1 MTMDVVISAVGVVT
15 PWGRGMASFLQG
27 SEQKTVTL
35 ESSANLQYLPS
46 DLAGLAPN
54 QGHLDYIAKRK
65 ATKLMTPA
73 ACLAID
79 AVGQVLHSVLPEDV
93 RPQSKDL
100 REAVQQYLHGEDM
113 GLFLSVGREPPDEGE
128 AEDTLLASMENKQF
142 SEEKLATDG
151 QNLYPPLL
159 PLKTLPNMILGHISI
174 LFGLCGENAAWA
186 GEGVQSVWEGF
197 YSIVEG
203 RSQQVLVGATDSLV
217 DLGQARDMLR
227 LGIAFS
233 PGQSAVAF
241 LMESADSA
249 LQNNRTPLVS
259 IKQIFAQPEQ
269 STRGN
274 LTDDGLWLA
283 PYIGYCGVALAQLD
297 LLAKIHRVLSTQETM
312 QWNGLEI
319 SAIQTN

>member
-27 SEQKTVTL
+27 LEEKTLTL

-54 QGHLDYIAKRK
+54 QGHLDYIAKRR

-128 AEDTLLASMENKQF
+128 AEDTLLVSMENQQF
-142 SEEKLATDG
+142 SEEKLATEG
-151 QNLYPPLL
+151 QHLYPPLL

-174 LFGLCGENAAWA
+174 LFGLGGENAAWA

-227 LGIAFS
+227 LGITFS

-259 IKQIFAQPEQ
+259 IKQILAQPEQ
-269 STRGN
+269 TARGN

-297 LLAKIHRVLSTQETM
+297 MLTKIHRVLSTQDTM